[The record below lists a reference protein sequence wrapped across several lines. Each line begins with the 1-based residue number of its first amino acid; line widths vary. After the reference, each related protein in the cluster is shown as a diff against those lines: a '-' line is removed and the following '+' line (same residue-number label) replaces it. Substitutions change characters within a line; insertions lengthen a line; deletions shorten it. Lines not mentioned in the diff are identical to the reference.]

1 MDSNIGHSII
11 NTPYDV
17 GLLRSVTKP
26 LQDVLVVGALVDVLE
41 PSPTAHVIDE
51 ERREVGSLGL
61 DISHELVETLPAGD
75 VQPTTAMVGIFV
87 NDLHVVVR
95 CVLADDIELVF
106 RRILLILGRHADVP
120 SRARWRP
127 RGHRC

>member
-17 GLLRSVTKP
+17 ALLRSVTRP
-26 LQDVLVVGALVDVLE
+26 LQDVLVVGAFVDVLE

-61 DISHELVETLPAGD
+61 DTGHELVETIPAGD
-75 VQPTTAMVGIFV
+75 VQPATAMVGIFL
-87 NDLHVVVR
+87 DGSP
-95 CVLADDIELVF
+95 CCG
-106 RRILLILGRHADVP
+106 LLRTG
-120 SRARWRP
+120 
-127 RGHRC
+127 G